1 MEHIVPHT
9 IIQEQY
15 VPSQVFWN
23 KKFYYIYMN
32 KFAKRLNEIRKEEG
46 ITRAELALKLN
57 VSVRLI
63 SYWENGERECSFDVL
78 VALADIL
85 NTSTDYLLGRKDY

>member
-1 MEHIVPHT
+1 
-9 IIQEQY
+9 
-15 VPSQVFWN
+15 
-23 KKFYYIYMN
+23 MN